1 MNIEK
6 ELKQALLNIDKLFGK
21 NELAYLALTS
31 KIENPIRDKIA
42 VYLNNKLYEKDIL
55 IAREWKRTDIAAIK
69 NGVAVSLIEIK
80 AMYTFDAIRSFN
92 RL

>member
-69 NGVAVSLIEIK
+69 NGVAVSLI
-80 AMYTFDAIRSFN
+80 
-92 RL
+92 